1 MKNRGKCLF
10 KMKTLENEEQRIMWT
25 RINQQR
31 ILNTKKENLSLTHTH
46 DKPFFTKENKC
57 DQRT

>member
-1 MKNRGKCLF
+1 
-10 KMKTLENEEQRIMWT
+10 MKTLENEEQRIMWT
-25 RINQQR
+25 WINQQR

-46 DKPFFTKENKC
+46 DKPFVTKENKC